1 MYFWLFKIIAMKNYI
16 LFDTQVREALKPFT
30 FTRPVSEIRCGIL
43 TITEKWDLL
52 LQTKCTFKTA
62 NYLQEK
68 YRLQES
74 DDNVFIN
81 SAVFP
86 NKEIVAA
93 VSDLAE
99 NSVLATENSWI
110 AARVSKLNSESEIEN
125 LKKVAYSGAVKKLEH
140 IWNIFQFNP
149 DEINSDFELVT
160 AGRKSQK
167 ISETNRVLCPEN
179 VFVEEGAKVEFAI
192 INASEGKV
200 YIGKDAEIWENAVVR
215 APFAMNE
222 HAVVKMSAK
231 IYEGTTIG
239 PYSKVG
245 GEVQNSVIIGYS
257 NKGHDGYLG
266 NSVLGEWCNLG
277 ADTNNSNLKNDYSNV
292 KVWNYARGHFENSGL
307 QFCGLMMGDHSKSAI
322 NTMFNTGTVVGV
334 CANIYGGGFPRNF
347 IPSFSRGGAQGMEEN
362 ILAKACE
369 TAARVYARRHKEFD
383 AVETAILTTIFEETR
398 QNRIF

>member
-1 MYFWLFKIIAMKNYI
+1 MKNYI
-16 LFDTQVREALKPFT
+16 LFDTKIREALKPFT

-43 TITEKWDLL
+43 TITEKWNRRLQTNCSFKTAEY
-52 LQTKCTFKTA
+52 LQTKFKLLLG
-62 NYLQEK
+62 N
-68 YRLQES
+68 
-74 DDNVFIN
+74 DNVFIN
-81 SAVFP
+81 SSIFPTNEIVKAVF
-86 NKEIVAA
+86 
-93 VSDLAE
+93 DLPQ
-99 NSVLATENSWI
+99 NSVLISDKTWI
-110 AARVSKLNSESEIEN
+110 AAHVQNLNSEEELEKLSKISF
-125 LKKVAYSGAVKKLEH
+125 SGECKQLEH

-149 DEINSDFELVT
+149 DEINIDFDLVT
-160 AGRKSQK
+160 AGRKSQN

-179 VFVEEGAKVEFAI
+179 VFVEEGAKIEFAI

-200 YIGKDAEIWENAVVR
+200 YIGKDAEIWENATIR

-292 KVWNYARGHFENSGL
+292 KVWNYATGHFENSGL

-334 CANIYGGGFPRNF
+334 SSNIFGGGFPRNF
-347 IPSFSRGGAQGMEEN
+347 IPSFTRGGSQGMEEYH
-362 ILAKACE
+362 LQKACE
-369 TAARVYARRHKEFD
+369 TAKRVYARRHKEFD
-383 AVETAILTTIFEETR
+383 EEETAILATIFEETR
-398 QNRIF
+398 QNRVF

>member
-1 MYFWLFKIIAMKNYI
+1 MKNYI
-16 LFDTQVREALKPFT
+16 LFDTELRESLKPFT

-43 TITEKWDLL
+43 TITEKWNKF
-52 LQTKCTFKTA
+52 LQTKCSFKTKE
-62 NYLQEK
+62 YLQKK
-68 YRLQES
+68 YKLQLAE
-74 DDNVFIN
+74 DNVFIN
-81 SAVFP
+81 SAVIP
-86 NKEIVAA
+86 NEKLVKEIIN
-93 VSDLAE
+93 LPE
-99 NSVLATENSWI
+99 NSSLYAAGKWI
-110 AARVSKLNSESEIEN
+110 ASRVKSLEMEAETKN
-125 LKKVAYSGAVKKLEH
+125 LVQINYEGDYRILEH
-140 IWNIFQFNP
+140 IWNIFQYNP
-149 DEINSDFELVT
+149 EEINADFELVT
-160 AGRKSQK
+160 KGRKSQP

-179 VFVEEGAKVEFAI
+179 VFVEEGAKIEFAI

-200 YIGKDAEIWENAVVR
+200 YIGKDAEIWENAVIR

-292 KVWNYARGHFENSGL
+292 KVWNYATGHFENSGL

-334 CANIYGGGFPRNF
+334 SANIFGGGFPRNF
-347 IPSFSRGGAQGMEEN
+347 VPSFTRGGSQGYEEYR
-362 ILAKACE
+362 LAKACE
-369 TAARVYARRHKEFD
+369 TASRVYTRRHKVFD
-383 AVETAILTTIFEETR
+383 DVEYEILSTIFNETS
-398 QNRIF
+398 QNRVF